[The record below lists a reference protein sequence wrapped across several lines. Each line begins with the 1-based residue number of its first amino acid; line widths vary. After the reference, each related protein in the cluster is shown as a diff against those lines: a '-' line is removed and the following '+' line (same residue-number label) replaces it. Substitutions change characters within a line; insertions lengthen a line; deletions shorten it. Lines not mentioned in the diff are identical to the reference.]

1 MVHPC
6 PPSVEQR
13 PLHDQRL
20 HCLQTL
26 LRTHD
31 RLAVAFSGGADS
43 SLLLKVAVGTL
54 GPERVLALFAQSE
67 LLKTR
72 EIARV
77 LNWARHN
84 GYGATLQLEVV
95 VIEPLQWPLFIENGE
110 ERCYLCKRA
119 IYEQFLKRAESQGF
133 FTLADG
139 TNFDDLQVHRPGR
152 RAILELGVITPLADA
167 GLRKADIRALGQEM
181 GLSNWDHPSASCLA
195 TRITS
200 GVTITA
206 SRLRWVEE
214 AEEALA
220 RLGIKDCRVQLVDGA
235 CDMVVVHIN
244 AAEFAKLL
252 QDERRTA
259 IVERLKGLGAG
270 RVLLNLEGR

>member
-1 MVHPC
+1 M
-6 PPSVEQR
+6 
-13 PLHDQRL
+13 HDQRL
-20 HCLQTL
+20 LRLQTL

-43 SLLLKVAVGTL
+43 SLLLKVAVETL

-67 LLKTR
+67 LLKAR

-77 LNWARHN
+77 LNWAMHN
-84 GYGATLQLEVV
+84 GYDATLQLEVV

-119 IYEQFLKRAESQGF
+119 IYEQFLKRSESQGF

-139 TNFDDLQVHRPGR
+139 TNFDDLQAHRPGR
-152 RAILELGVITPLADA
+152 RAVVELGVITPLADA
-167 GLRKADIRALGQEM
+167 GLSKADVRALGQEM
-181 GLSNWDHPSASCLA
+181 GLSNWEHPSASCLA

-200 GVTITA
+200 GVAITA

-214 AEEALA
+214 AEENLA
-220 RLGIKDCRVQLVDGA
+220 RLGIEDCRVQVIDEA
-235 CDMVVVHIN
+235 YEKVVVHIN